1 MIKYFTWYG
10 CNENCK
16 QNFHRHYLQ
25 GSFSGKSSLARICG
39 YLLCLQFCVIWM
51 GNCSWFTDGKHC
63 FTDDE
68 STQHPFMNNTWKYS
82 LVIGSKVYVAWKRK
96 MLHDIIGGHQA
107 YIQRNKHLFNIYG
120 ASNFAAGL
128 DHAQL
133 ADCTRISHHKMI
145 KSLRS
150 RRFAPSFARNYSSQ
164 TDIVLAFLL
173 NLVLRS

>member
-1 MIKYFTWYG
+1 
-10 CNENCK
+10 
-16 QNFHRHYLQ
+16 
-25 GSFSGKSSLARICG
+25 
-39 YLLCLQFCVIWM
+39 
-51 GNCSWFTDGKHC
+51 
-63 FTDDE
+63 
-68 STQHPFMNNTWKYS
+68 
-82 LVIGSKVYVAWKRK
+82 

-133 ADCTRISHHKMI
+133 ADCTRISRHKMI